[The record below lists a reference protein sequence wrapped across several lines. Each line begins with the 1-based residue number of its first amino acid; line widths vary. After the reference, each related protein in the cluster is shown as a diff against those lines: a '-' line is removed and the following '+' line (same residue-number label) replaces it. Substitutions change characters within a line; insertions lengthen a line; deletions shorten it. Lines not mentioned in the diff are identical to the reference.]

1 MGFGRQACRVGMLH
15 EIESTDSA
23 SEFNIHADGFVGG
36 GGEVALGSVPWRLV
50 VGICS
55 SPACRVLA
63 AVHGRGDLKGL
74 VALTQT
80 R

>member
-36 GGEVALGSVPWRLV
+36 GGEGP
-50 VGICS
+50 
-55 SPACRVLA
+55 LA
-63 AVHGRGDLKGL
+63 QCPGAW
-74 VALTQT
+74 
-80 R
+80 